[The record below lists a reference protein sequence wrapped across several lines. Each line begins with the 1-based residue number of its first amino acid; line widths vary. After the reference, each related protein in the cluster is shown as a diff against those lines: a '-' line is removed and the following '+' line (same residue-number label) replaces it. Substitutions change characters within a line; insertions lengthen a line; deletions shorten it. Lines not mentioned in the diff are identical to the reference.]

1 MSFPYPLTESVEIL
15 LHLIYSPLDEVSHD
29 YGLQKDETKKRMRL
43 LCCEIFRNCHWEGGF
58 PVMDKTPFRGRM
70 VNTLR
75 NLRRRNPIMWD
86 FLFDT
91 NVPGAL
97 QIILDHVWYLLTEI
111 MGYTYE
117 EIVGWVNESP
127 VT

>member
-15 LHLIYSPLDEVSHD
+15 LQLIYSPIDAVSYD
-29 YGLQKDETKKRMRL
+29 YGLQKDETEKRMRF
-43 LCCEIFRNCHWEGGF
+43 LCCEIFRNCHWENGF
-58 PVMDKTPFRGRM
+58 PVMNKTPFRRRM
-70 VNTLR
+70 VNALH
-75 NLRRRNPIMWD
+75 NLRRRDPTLWD

-97 QIILDHVWYLLTEI
+97 QIVLDHVWYLLTEI
-111 MGYTYE
+111 MGYPYE
-117 EIVGWVNESP
+117 EIVKWVEESS

>member
-1 MSFPYPLTESVEIL
+1 MSFPYPMTESVEIL
-15 LHLIYSPLDEVSHD
+15 LQLIYSPIDEVSYD

-43 LCCEIFRNCHWEGGF
+43 LCCEIFRNCRWEAGF
-58 PVMDKTPFRGRM
+58 PVMNQTPFRRRM
-70 VNTLR
+70 VNALH
-75 NLRRRNPIMWD
+75 NLRRRDPILWD

-97 QIILDHVWYLLTEI
+97 QIVLDHVWYLLTEI
-111 MGYTYE
+111 MGYTHE
-117 EIVGWVNESP
+117 EIVKWVEESS

>member
-1 MSFPYPLTESVEIL
+1 MSFPYPMTESVEIL
-15 LHLIYSPLDEVSHD
+15 LQLIYSPIDEVSYD

-43 LCCEIFRNCHWEGGF
+43 LCCEIFRNCHWEAGF
-58 PVMDKTPFRGRM
+58 PVMDKTPFRQRM
-70 VNTLR
+70 VNALR
-75 NLRRRNPIMWD
+75 NLRRRDPTLWD

-97 QIILDHVWYLLTEI
+97 QIVLDHVWYLLTEI

-117 EIVGWVNESP
+117 EIVKWVEESS

>member
-15 LHLIYSPLDEVSHD
+15 LQLIYSPLDEVSHD

>member
-15 LHLIYSPLDEVSHD
+15 LQLIYAPIDEVSYD
-29 YGLQKDETKKRMRL
+29 YGLGQDETKKRMRL
-43 LCCEIFRNCHWEGGF
+43 LCREIFRNCRWESGF
-58 PVMDKTPFRGRM
+58 PVMNKTPFRQRM
-70 VNTLR
+70 LNTLR
-75 NLRRRNPIMWD
+75 NLRRRDPIMWD

-117 EIVGWVNESP
+117 EIVRWVDESP
-127 VT
+127 VS

>member
-15 LHLIYSPLDEVSHD
+15 LQLIYSPLDEVSHD

-117 EIVGWVNESP
+117 EIVERAEE
-127 VT
+127 

>member
-1 MSFPYPLTESVEIL
+1 
-15 LHLIYSPLDEVSHD
+15 
-29 YGLQKDETKKRMRL
+29 
-43 LCCEIFRNCHWEGGF
+43 
-58 PVMDKTPFRGRM
+58 MDKTPFRQRM
-70 VNTLR
+70 VNALR
-75 NLRRRNPIMWD
+75 NLRRRDPTLWD

-97 QIILDHVWYLLTEI
+97 QIVLDHVWYLLTEI

-117 EIVGWVNESP
+117 EIVKWVEESS

>member
-1 MSFPYPLTESVEIL
+1 MQ
-15 LHLIYSPLDEVSHD
+15 LIYSPLDEVSHD

-117 EIVGWVNESP
+117 KIVGWVNESP

>member
-15 LHLIYSPLDEVSHD
+15 LQLIYSPIDEVSHD

-43 LCCEIFRNCHWEGGF
+43 LCHEIFQNCHWENGF
-58 PVMDKTPFRGRM
+58 PVMDKTPFRGRV
-70 VNTLR
+70 VNALR
-75 NLRRRNPIMWD
+75 TMRRRDPIMWD

-117 EIVGWVNESP
+117 EIVNWVDE
-127 VT
+127 

>member
-15 LHLIYSPLDEVSHD
+15 LQLIYSPLDEVSHD

-91 NVPGAL
+91 NVPGTL

>member
-15 LHLIYSPLDEVSHD
+15 LQLIYSPLDEVSHD

-58 PVMDKTPFRGRM
+58 PVMDKTPFRQRM
-70 VNTLR
+70 VNALR
-75 NLRRRNPIMWD
+75 NLHRRNPIMWD